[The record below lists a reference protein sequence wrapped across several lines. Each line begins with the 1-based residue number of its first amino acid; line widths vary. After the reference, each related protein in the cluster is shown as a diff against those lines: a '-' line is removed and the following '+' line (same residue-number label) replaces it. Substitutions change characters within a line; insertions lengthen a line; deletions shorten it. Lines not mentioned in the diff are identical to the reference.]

1 MTASTGSVA
10 LAQAVWLVAALSL
23 AGAVHVLWLKSPAS
37 ARFRVPLDRGRQL
50 VGRPILGA
58 NKTLA
63 GLMAMP
69 PAAAGAFLL
78 ARLLEPALPN
88 WLRAGFWPLP
98 PTHYAALGFA
108 CGLGFMLAEIPNSFI
123 KRRLGIGPGQSGPS
137 GPLRWLFVV
146 FDRCDSSVGVLLVLT
161 LFVPVTAAT
170 WLWVLAIGPAAHLL
184 FSLWLQAVGVKR
196 RAL

>member
-1 MTASTGSVA
+1 MTAGAGSVA

-23 AGAVHVLWLKSPAS
+23 AGAVHVVWLKSPAS
-37 ARFRVPLDRGRQL
+37 ARFRAPLDGNL
-50 VGRPILGA
+50 HLGGRPVLGG
-58 NKTLA
+58 NKTVA

-78 ARLLEPALPN
+78 ARLLEPAFPD
-88 WLRAGFWPLP
+88 WLRAGFWPLSAMA
-98 PTHYAALGFA
+98 YAALGFA
-108 CGLGFMLAEIPNSFI
+108 CGLGFMLAEIPNSFL
-123 KRRLGIGPGQSGPS
+123 KRRLGIGPGQSGPP
-137 GPLRWLFVV
+137 GPLRWLFLVV
-146 FDRCDSSVGVLLVLT
+146 DRCDSSVGVLVVLT

-170 WLWVLAIGPAAHLL
+170 WMWVLAIGPAAHLL